1 MNKDVLVR
9 AVYLDFEDKLNKVTK
24 DIENCNDFIEMA
36 GLYKLTA
43 EYCLEID
50 GRLKKIEESGCL

>member
-24 DIENCNDFIEMA
+24 DIESCKNFIEMA
-36 GLYKLTA
+36 ELYKLTA

-50 GRLKKIEESGCL
+50 DRLKKIEESGCL